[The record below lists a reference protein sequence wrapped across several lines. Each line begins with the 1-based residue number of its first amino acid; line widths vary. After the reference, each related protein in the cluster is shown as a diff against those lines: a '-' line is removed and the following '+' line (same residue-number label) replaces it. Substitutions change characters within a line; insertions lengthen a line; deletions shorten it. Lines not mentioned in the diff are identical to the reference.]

1 MGGRAAL
8 AVSRVVGGAGEA
20 RLASEEAK
28 ESRLRAPHNRYR
40 DGVPPP
46 GIFWLFAI
54 GELVGDKHCAIR
66 TSIFALQW

>member
-1 MGGRAAL
+1 MLVADKL
-8 AVSRVVGGAGEA
+8 ANGE
-20 RLASEEAK
+20 EPK
-28 ESRLRAPHNRYR
+28 KSRLRATHNRYR